1 MSRPERTRLAVTEH
15 AAHRWLERSG
25 VIDGEAVRAM
35 LATAL
40 DRAFQAALALGSSE
54 FQIVQGGLVYVV
66 REGVLITVLEDR
78 GHAARSRMVTRDR
91 ESG

>member
-1 MSRPERTRLAVTEH
+1 MSRPDRARLAVTEH

-25 VIDGEAVRAM
+25 VVDGAAVRDL

-40 DRAFQAALALGSSE
+40 DRAFQAALALGASE

-66 REGVLITVLEDR
+66 REGVLVTVLEDR
-78 GHAARSRMVTRDR
+78 GPGARSRSVAREH